1 MANSAFSDATHAANR
16 HSDIAITS
24 VASNDILKFDGT
36 NWVNSTT
43 SPDSS
48 IAVTQSS
55 HGFAVGEALKSSGSN
70 GAYAKAQADSAA
82 NAEVVGIITVVTDSN
97 NFTLTLNGMIRIAG
111 AVPNETAG
119 TALFLSASSAG
130 ALTAT
135 EPSTSGQ
142 ISKPV
147 AIVTTANTE
156 MILVVYR
163 GETISTGVTN
173 WDVNGLEL
181 VLDADGDTSLTA
193 DTDDQIDVKISG
205 ADDFR
210 FTANKLDVLSGST
223 LEINGTLDIN
233 GTELILDA
241 NGNTSIT
248 ADTDDQIDIKISGA
262 DDFRFTANNFNILSG
277 STITIDSGA
286 TITNSGTSTGFGDAH
301 TVVSHSDTSGTG
313 AELETLTDGS
323 NAESL
328 HTHTHTVV
336 SHSDTTAT
344 GAELETLTDG
354 STTALHAHSG
364 GGPSQANQTAIEA
377 ETNQDTYIPP
387 DLVKHSPGV
396 AKVRWNGNAN
406 IVPMAE
412 HESYGMDSFVD
423 NGVGDHTFTFDTAFS
438 SVNFSWFASV
448 GHTGGEIAGGMNVT
462 QHDSDASPRTTTTL
476 RIHVAYGHYT
486 SGPLTGHNF
495 TKVDCDE
502 LDLIVFGD
510 L

>member
-262 DDFRFTANNFNILSG
+262 DDFRFTANSFNILSG

-286 TITNSGTSTGFGDAH
+286 TITNSGTATGF
-301 TVVSHSDTSGTG
+301 SS
-313 AELETLTDGS
+313 
-323 NAESL
+323 
-328 HTHTHTVV
+328 
-336 SHSDTTAT
+336 
-344 GAELETLTDG
+344 
-354 STTALHAHSG
+354 
-364 GGPSQANQTAIEA
+364 GPSQASQTETRNQS
-377 ETNQDTYIPP
+377 NVDKYVPP
-387 DLVKHSPGV
+387 DLMTNVPGV
-396 AKVRWNGNAN
+396 SRTASTGNITFASALGTTLTNLDNWSISIDAN
-406 IVPMAE
+406 EFVAISIVLYLSLTTDGDFKYAFTGPSSLQMHSQGILVGRDSGAVIDAAFESAPDGTGVPMIANTNGE
-412 HESYGMDSFVD
+412 FVLRID
-423 NGVGDHTFTFDTAFS
+423 AGFMSDGTAGTIQFQYAQNTS
-438 SVNFSWFASV
+438 D
-448 GHTGGEIAGGMNVT
+448 
-462 QHDSDASPRTTTTL
+462 DSDEHLRRQSTFVASRSW
-476 RIHVAYGHYT
+476 H
-486 SGPLTGHNF
+486 
-495 TKVDCDE
+495 
-502 LDLIVFGD
+502 
-510 L
+510 